1 LGGGDLMKNERNLGD
16 FFFYSRLRQLI
27 EVSFTAELPWQGVG
41 RRRVQKYVL
50 KLPSLPPSPETENKT

>member
-1 LGGGDLMKNERNLGD
+1 MKGTWEI